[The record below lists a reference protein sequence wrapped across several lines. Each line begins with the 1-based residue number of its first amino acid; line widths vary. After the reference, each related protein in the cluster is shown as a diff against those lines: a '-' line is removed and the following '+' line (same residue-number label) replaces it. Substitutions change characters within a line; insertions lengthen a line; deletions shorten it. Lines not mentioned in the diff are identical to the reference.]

1 MPATA
6 CSAASRRPTAR
17 AQVAEQLAAPEMFS
31 GWGIRT
37 ISSVE
42 ERYNPM
48 SYHNGSVW
56 PHDNGL
62 IASGLSRYGF
72 DDLAPLPF
80 SALFAASGTMDGHR
94 LPELFC
100 GFHRRAG
107 EGPTLYPVAC
117 SPQAWSSG
125 VVFGLLQAALRLST
139 DAAARR
145 LSVDRATLPPFL
157 TSLRLL
163 NLDLS
168 FGTVDLLFERHPLD
182 VSVTVLRKDG
192 DFEVRVVK

>member
-1 MPATA
+1 
-6 CSAASRRPTAR
+6 
-17 AQVAEQLAAPEMFS
+17 
-31 GWGIRT
+31 
-37 ISSVE
+37 
-42 ERYNPM
+42 M

-62 IASGLSRYGF
+62 IAAGFSRYGF
-72 DDLAPLPF
+72 DDLAAMPF
-80 SALFAASGTMDGHR
+80 SGLFDASATMDGYR

-117 SPQAWSSG
+117 SPQAWASG
-125 VVFGLLQAALRLST
+125 AVFGLLQAALRLSVDT
-139 DAAARR
+139 AAKR
-145 LSVDRATLPPFL
+145 LCIDRPMLPPFL
-157 TSLRLL
+157 TALRLL

-182 VSVTVLRKDG
+182 VSVTVLKKTG
-192 DFEVRVVK
+192 DVDVRVVK